1 LKGDDQLSKFELSL
15 AKDYVPK
22 WTVVDAVRELF
33 QNALDQQ
40 TTVPDNEM
48 FFKYEEIS
56 QTLYIGN
63 KSSVLNVNTLLLGAS
78 SKRNDPNTIG
88 QFGEGYKIATLVLTR
103 LGKKVTFYNYGVK
116 EVWRPRFVKSKRYD
130 TDILT
135 FFIDK
140 KFIWQKVPD
149 NNLTI
154 TVENITPE
162 EYGDIVDS
170 NLHLQKLELVRET
183 PFGRILLEPK
193 FQGKVYVNGL
203 YVCTHMPYKYGYDF
217 KPQYINIDRDRKL
230 ADSFDLE
237 WMSSKMWGGEE
248 GRSTLELIKED
259 AADVK
264 FISNSYANTTK
275 FQSIADEAYQEFKN
289 EYGED
294 AVPVTS
300 QEEYES
306 VSKKYK
312 PVFVSPT
319 YSSTIKS
326 SSYYKVN
333 EATKLRRRTPKER
346 LEQWLNN
353 HKQVLTKRAIKK
365 LKAIIDDIK
374 T

>member
-1 LKGDDQLSKFELSL
+1 LSKFELSL

-48 FFKYEEIS
+48 FFKYDESEK
-56 QTLYIGN
+56 TLYIGN

-103 LGKKVTFYNYGVK
+103 LDKKVTFYNYGVK

-130 TDILT
+130 AEILT

-162 EYGDIVDS
+162 EYEEIIES
-170 NLHLQKLELVRET
+170 NLHLQNIELVKVT

-203 YVCTHMPYKYGYDF
+203 YVCTHRPYKYGYDF

-237 WMSSKMWGGEE
+237 WLSSKMWGGEE
-248 GRSTLELIKED
+248 GKSTLELIKED

-264 FISNSYANTTK
+264 FISNSYGNYGAY
-275 FQSIADEAYQEFKN
+275 QSIADDAYEEFK
-289 EYGED
+289 EEHGED

-306 VSKKYK
+306 VNKKYK

-326 SSYYKVN
+326 SSHYKVN
-333 EATKLRRRTPKER
+333 DAPKVKKRTPKER
-346 LEQWLNN
+346 LDQWLNN

-365 LKAIIDDIK
+365 LKTIIDDIK
-374 T
+374 